1 MTDDY
6 TNLPKLPKNTTWKD
20 EETFYYEDL
29 SGDIAMRKTR
39 RTAWL
44 GKDPILNPS
53 GKQRKEF
60 PQFWVK
66 YGGPKPKHQR
76 GLLYHVKK
84 IHEAVK
90 LQRRIYLP
98 EGEGKVNLMR
108 LWGFDATCADG
119 GALYWTMDHAEELY
133 GAVVI
138 IMPDNDQRGRDHSDK
153 IGRTLING
161 FARSVHILEMPPEY
175 GDVKNWIEAGH
186 TKEEFEELLKTNLR
200 DWKPYGPPPKTK
212 DSAYDYEYASDIPGR
227 PIDWF
232 WENRLARR
240 KVNVLFGPP
249 EHGKSTLA
257 IYFAAVASRG
267 GEWPGGSHVP
277 KGKFII
283 ISGEDDWDDTIVP
296 RLEVNEADMT
306 QIVHLKMEGEWFDLT
321 HDLPR
326 LANTIKEIEGVIGVV
341 IDPATAFLSRPGKTD
356 SHRQADV
363 RAILGP
369 LNELAR
375 EYNLVI
381 LIVLHPN
388 KDTNTSSILAW
399 ISGSSAFGEAPRI
412 VQLVIEDKQDED
424 PNPRVLVLK
433 AKNNLIPRDLDT
445 RIAFKRIKV
454 PASTGDSVP
463 KVEWDNDPVTITPH
477 EAMRN
482 FQRPEG
488 DRKSAEEVRA
498 WIVSKLFRGPLPA
511 KSLEEAAKAE
521 NITQSQLD
529 GARRKMVKEKEIDKR
544 QIKGDERYWE
554 WYLVGWSEPHPLDTL
569 PQTGGNGRPPQ

>member
-1 MTDDY
+1 MSDDY
-6 TNLPKLPKNTTWKD
+6 TRLSELPKNATWKN
-20 EETFYYEDL
+20 EEVFYYEDL
-29 SGDIAMRKTR
+29 SGDIIMKKTR
-39 RTAWL
+39 QTAWL
-44 GKDPILNPS
+44 GKDPILGPS
-53 GKQRKEF
+53 GKQRKQF
-60 PQFWVK
+60 PQHWVK
-66 YGGPKPKHQR
+66 YSGPKPKHQR

-84 IHEAVK
+84 IREAVK
-90 LQRRIYLP
+90 FRRRIFLL
-98 EGEGKVNLMR
+98 EGEGKADLLR
-108 LWGFDATCADG
+108 KWGFDATCGDG
-119 GALYWTMDHAEELY
+119 GALYWNMDHAEELY
-133 GAVVI
+133 GAIAI
-138 IMPDNDQRGRDHSDK
+138 IMPDNDQRGRDHSDVV
-153 IGRTLING
+153 GRSLING
-161 FARSVHILEMPPEY
+161 HAKSVHILEMPPEY

-186 TKEEFEELLKTNLR
+186 TKEEFEELLQTKLR
-200 DWKPYGPPPKTK
+200 PWTPYGPQRQSK
-212 DSAYDYEYASDIPGR
+212 DDPFDHESASDIPEE
-227 PIDWF
+227 PVSWF
-232 WENRLARR
+232 WQNRLACR
-240 KVNVLFGPP
+240 KVNVIFGPVNQ
-249 EHGKSTLA
+249 GKSLLGF
-257 IYFAAVASRG
+257 YFAAIASRG
-267 GEWPGGSHVP
+267 GEWPDGGHAP

-283 ISGEDDWDDTIVP
+283 ISGEDDWGDTIIP
-296 RLEVNEADMT
+296 RLRVNGADLD
-306 QIVHLKMEGEWFDLT
+306 QIKHLKMAGEWFDLSK
-321 HDLPR
+321 DLAR
-326 LANTIKEIEGVIGVV
+326 LKATIKEIGDVVGVL
-341 IDPATAFLSRPGKTD
+341 IDPATAFLSKPGRTD
-356 SHRQADV
+356 SHRQSDI

-369 LNELAR
+369 LNELAA
-375 EYNLVI
+375 ECNTTI